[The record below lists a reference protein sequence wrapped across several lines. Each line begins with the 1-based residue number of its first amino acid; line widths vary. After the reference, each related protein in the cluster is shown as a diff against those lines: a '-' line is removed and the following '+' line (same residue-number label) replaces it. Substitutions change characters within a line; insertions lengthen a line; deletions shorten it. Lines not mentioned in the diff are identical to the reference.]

1 MRERQKRRSRAGG
14 RLVLVRFDSL
24 VDVWLDDCSVAD
36 STNIG
41 GRVLA
46 LDDPLEQPDA
56 RQPGRLRRR
65 RCSFA
70 VASKRVGV

>member
-1 MRERQKRRSRAGG
+1 MSDEAIRVPTDIRWWS
-14 RLVLVRFDSL
+14 VFDSL

-36 STNIG
+36 SANIG

-56 RQPGRLRRR
+56 RQPGRLRRH

-70 VASKRVGV
+70 GASKRVGV